1 VAAQRLTAA
10 RAVVVALAEALSL
23 PAENLLHPDAVRRV
37 AWKPPEPPTPE
48 AIAAQLAG
56 YGARPW
62 QAELTAAP
70 IAAALSEL
78 EEQGEAQD

>member
-10 RAVVVALAEALSL
+10 RAVVSALGESLSV

-48 AIAAQLAG
+48 AFAAQLAG

-62 QAELTAAP
+62 QVELTAAP

-78 EEQGEAQD
+78 EEREEAPD